1 MKKIMTATLSV
12 LMALSMLFCFAAC
25 GAGETNSKK
34 QEAID
39 TFNET
44 STAFNAVATKINE
57 NADALDEQ
65 MISVFQEMSSLLTQ
79 YKELLEGDSEITDEK
94 YDEMIKWFGTVKDW
108 TGTANTAIDQ
118 VLSSTSGDNGD
129 DTGSD
134 VSGDDDIMSQ
144 PEK

>member
-1 MKKIMTATLSV
+1 MKKILTAALSV
-12 LMALSMLFCFAAC
+12 LMVLSMLFCFAAC
-25 GAGETNSKK
+25 GANPKK

-39 TFNET
+39 AFNET

-65 MISVFQEMSSLLTQ
+65 LISVFQEMSSLLTQ
-79 YKELLEGDSEITDEK
+79 YKELLEGDGEITDEK

-118 VLSSTSGDNGD
+118 VLGSTGDDSGA